1 MERYVSRAGKKLDFA
16 LKTFGFNVSI
26 LVCADFGSNVG
37 GFVQVLLQHGAKHV
51 YSVDTSYG
59 TLDWGLRNNAK
70 VTVLERTNAMHVF
83 LPEKCDLI
91 TVDTGWTPQTK
102 ILPNVLRNLK
112 EKGSVISLV
121 KPHYEAK
128 GYGISLNKGLV
139 NKNDIPVIIS
149 GVESDI
155 KNLGLKIVNKVQSP
169 IIGKHGGNTE
179 YLYLLNF

>member
-1 MERYVSRAGKKLDFA
+1 MKTYVSRAGEKLDFA
-16 LKTFGFNVSI
+16 VKTFGFNVLN

-59 TLDWGLRNNAK
+59 TLDWTLRNNSK
-70 VTVLERTNAMHVF
+70 VTVLERTNAMHIL

-102 ILPNVLRNLK
+102 VLPNVLKNLK
-112 EKGSVISLV
+112 EKGRVISLV

-128 GYGISLNKGLV
+128 GYGVNLNKGLV
-139 NKNDIPVIIS
+139 NINDMPVIIS
-149 GVESDI
+149 GVETDI

-169 IIGKHGGNTE
+169 ITGKHGGNIE
-179 YLYLLNF
+179 YLYLLTF